1 MDGAK
6 TGSSLPPSV
15 GIELLGYGPGGS
27 DLASDDLGPSHERS
41 RPNQAGTLAAVVG
54 LLGLAFVGLVLLGST
69 GTDDS
74 FDQQEATPSSI
85 EPPQDP
91 DGQTSDD
98 ETDEV
103 VDGLDPE
110 GLFRQEQL
118 EYLSRLSS
126 VDTDIVEGLV
136 IAWVRDDDQLELRSL
151 ETGVALPVAT
161 LAQHDVPPLPEH
173 IQLIG
178 GENATWLID
187 LLEPARSGKLSNSVR
202 MVRLGSELDSYGFI
216 SENEEAPTDFFV
228 GSLWGPAM
236 NGTAQAPKSWTILP
250 VPGAGIVVSSPTA
263 ESSVVRGGG
272 FEALP
277 RSVGRAIAASPDHI
291 AGVACDNRLECVGS
305 VSRWDG
311 SEQQIIDANALSND
325 AIVRISP
332 DGRLLLSVQGT
343 RWSLFDLEGN
353 SSHFWTERLAVD
365 DTITWTPDSR
375 ALVWVAEGTLVSLD
389 VTGIGRDV
397 DGLPAARIVSP
408 IGAIGARLANS
419 DVAVFDVDLV
429 LESSE
434 TVDSVG

>member
-1 MDGAK
+1 M
-6 TGSSLPPSV
+6 
-15 GIELLGYGPGGS
+15 
-27 DLASDDLGPSHERS
+27 
-41 RPNQAGTLAAVVG
+41 AAIVG
-54 LLGLAFVGLVLLGST
+54 LLALAFVALVLLGSST
-69 GTDDS
+69 TDEGDS
-74 FDQQEATPSSI
+74 DHQQATPSSI
-85 EPPQDP
+85 ELP
-91 DGQTSDD
+91 
-98 ETDEV
+98 
-103 VDGLDPE
+103 LDPE
-110 GLFRQEQL
+110 VETADDEPVEEVDPEELERQDQL
-118 EYLSRLSS
+118 QYLSRLSF
-126 VDTDIVEGLV
+126 VDNELLEGLV

-151 ETGVALPVAT
+151 ETGAALPVAR

-187 LLEPARSGKLSNSVR
+187 LLEPERSGKLSNSVR
-202 MVRLGSELDSYGFI
+202 MVRLGSELDSYAFI
-216 SENEEAPTDFFV
+216 SENEDAPTDFFV

-250 VPGAGIVVSSPTA
+250 VAGAGIIVSSPTA
-263 ESSVVRGGG
+263 ESSIVEGGG

-277 RSVGRAIAASPDHI
+277 RSVGRAIAASPEHI

-311 SEQQIIDANALSND
+311 SDQQIVDANALSND

-408 IGAIGARLANS
+408 IGAMGDRLPES
-419 DVAVFDVDLV
+419 DVAVFDLAQV
-429 LESSE
+429 LETAE
-434 TVDSVG
+434 TVESVG